1 MESLKQKIVGK
12 VEKISGDKTVRVT
25 VQTLKRHPLYSKVY
39 KVSKVFL
46 VHDEKNIAK
55 LGDVI
60 QAQSCRPI
68 SKSKSWRLLQVVK

>member
-1 MESLKQKIVGK
+1 
-12 VEKISGDKTVRVT
+12 
-25 VQTLKRHPLYSKVY
+25 VY